1 MIIAPIASNPKRVTA
16 GGLVVISCETRT
28 NAGVLTTPGTS
39 ISIIIYG
46 PGGATDQTSASMTTG
61 STGIHTYTYQTVT
74 TKPSGE
80 RTVEIIAVHTDG
92 SSRVRSVPGDAC
104 NFEVV

>member
-16 GGLVVISCETRT
+16 GGLVVVSCETRT

-46 PGGATDQTSASMTTG
+46 PGGATDQSSVAMTAG
-61 STGIHTYTYQTVT
+61 STGIYSYTYQTVT

-92 SSRVRSVPGDAC
+92 TSKVRSVPGDAC